1 MRDSDQPLLRIA
13 IAGKRTHGGLAELQ
27 AGRREL
33 LQRWSLMVYQRSA
46 KMRRQSFSSVWQRA
60 EGLHLANVLFP
71 ATPMRARVLAAGAD
85 QPNHEP
91 DEQTLVWLR
100 GYAGHWCL
108 SVPIRSESASGICL
122 GAT

>member
-13 IAGKRTHGGLAELQ
+13 IAGKRTHDGLAELQ

-33 LQRWSLMVYQRSA
+33 PQRWSLMVYQRSA
-46 KMRRQSFSSVWQRA
+46 KMRRQYFSSVWQRA

-71 ATPMRARVLAAGAD
+71 ATPMRARVLAAAAD

-91 DEQTLVWLR
+91 DEQTLVRLR
-100 GYAGHWCL
+100 G
-108 SVPIRSESASGICL
+108 
-122 GAT
+122 